1 MNNDGEIR
9 IGTKVD
15 NSGFEKGVKD
25 LKKEA
30 EQADKEIT
38 QIMSKSA
45 SSTNKFG
52 NAIGGVAKK
61 AVSLGSALFDVVA
74 VGAGIGALAIGGF
87 ILGKALDKA
96 NGKSEQLKANLSYIG
111 FVASKIFE
119 NLLQPAIDKTT
130 GAVNGL
136 VGALYKAVVYIG
148 YILSQWTGKDL
159 FAGSSVQDYAK
170 SMEDANKSAKG
181 TAKAT
186 KQIKKDLM
194 GFDEVNKLTDNAS
207 NSGTSGSG
215 SITLPSLPNLG
226 EVEIPKW
233 VQWIADHKDEVLS
246 VVDGLLMLLT
256 FSKVI
261 KWLTPLK
268 DFFGM
273 FTNSNIANNL
283 GLTGTQLGLIVG
295 SIAVIGWSIHKIK
308 KDMDDTYD
316 KIQKIY
322 DTGDEELDE
331 WLKGEHEV
339 EEYTDRINQKKEGQ
353 MQTEKDISNIG
364 HSIVANHKEDYSM
377 LRRNLIQ
384 QDKIL
389 LSKVDLWRQGKLTKE
404 QEEELII
411 ELQNQRDE
419 VERIAKQYEPVVGNT
434 QELYD
439 KSKNYKDIL
448 EEIGVKVDDTNRY
461 MDLSVDN
468 IDRFGFGAE
477 KASQNIDKIGTSL
490 SNVAT
495 QNLPDK
501 NMTVNLDVN
510 TTKAKSS
517 LSSIG
522 SSLASGIQTAINN
535 IKLGSLIDKFA
546 DLFNGLN
553 KNFGFKFDVTNI
565 KKKLGLRQGGIINVP
580 GRGVA
585 LGNNIIGGEAGA
597 EAVVPLNDE
606 TMDRLGSAIAR
617 HMTINATMINQM
629 NGRTIS
635 RELKTIMNEND
646 FSYNR

>member
-61 AVSLGSALFDVVA
+61 AVSLGSALFNIVA

-148 YILSQWTGKDL
+148 YILSKWTGKDL
-159 FAGSSVQDYAK
+159 FAGTSTKDYAK
-170 SMEDANKSAKG
+170 SMEEANKSAKK
-181 TAKAT
+181 TAKST

-194 GFDEVNKLTDNAS
+194 GFDEVNKLTEDTKT
-207 NSGTSGSG
+207 GKITMP
-215 SITLPSLPNLG
+215 TLPKIG
-226 EVEIPKW
+226 DVKIPEW
-233 VQWIADHKDEVLS
+233 VQWIADHKDVILK
-246 VVDGLLMLLT
+246 VTGAILALLT
-256 FSKVI
+256 FSKVVS
-261 KWLTPLK
+261 WLAPLGS
-268 DFFGM
+268 FFKLFAGGKLASGLSGVLG
-273 FTNSNIANNL
+273 TLGTILAIA
-283 GLTGTQLGLIVG
+283 G
-295 SIAVIGWSIHKIK
+295 SIAVIGISAKTWWEGNVKQGKQLLKIGK
-308 KDMDDTYD
+308 K
-316 KIQKIY
+316 
-322 DTGDEELDE
+322 G
-331 WLKGEHEV
+331 V
-339 EEYTDRINQKKEGQ
+339 EY
-353 MQTEKDISNIG
+353 S
-364 HSIVANHKEDYSM
+364 KEDAKNFETINDMQETLNYKRKYSNELLQKSTGWAAAITM
-377 LRRNLIQ
+377 SSSELEQNVKDVVTQ
-384 QDKIL
+384 QDNYLQEQIEAY
-389 LSKVDLWRQGKLTKE
+389 RQGKLTKE
-404 QEEELII
+404 QQDQLKAILSDQVDYLVDIGDGLDEAGKDSKYI
-411 ELQNQRDE
+411 RD
-419 VERIAKQYEPVVGNT
+419 
-434 QELYD
+434 
-439 KSKNYKDIL
+439 
-448 EEIGVKVDDTNRY
+448 
-461 MDLSVDN
+461 M
-468 IDRFGFGAE
+468 GAE
-477 KASQNIDKIGTSL
+477 YRDVLKEMGVEVQSNPLTEFWDKIYGRTENAKKNIGSII
-490 SNVAT
+490 STNI
-495 QNLPDK
+495 PDK
-501 NMTVNLDVN
+501 NVKINVDADTS
-510 TTKAKSS
+510 KANSK
-517 LSSIG
+517 IG
-522 SSLASGIQTAINN
+522 SIVTGVATSLQTALNK
-535 IKLGSLIDKFA
+535 IKLTSLIDKFA